1 MPFFLV
7 WNREWRIPHPSVAAL
22 EIAKRFMNKG
32 ALIEKEQVLEKDR
45 RHRVLLYIGQRQ
57 LAVQTCFPFVFV
69 DFHTN
74 FFYNE
79 ERLCQRSTFDAR
91 ILY

>member
-7 WNREWRIPHPSVAAL
+7 WNREWRIPYPSVAAL

-57 LAVQTCFPFVFV
+57 LACGQRDTIQQHCDSGTNVFSLR
-69 DFHTN
+69 F
-74 FFYNE
+74 
-79 ERLCQRSTFDAR
+79 R
-91 ILY
+91 

>member
-7 WNREWRIPHPSVAAL
+7 WNREWRIPYPSVAAL

-45 RHRVLLYIGQRQ
+45 RHRGLLYIGQRL
-57 LAVQTCFPFVFV
+57 LACG
-69 DFHTN
+69 
-74 FFYNE
+74 
-79 ERLCQRSTFDAR
+79 
-91 ILY
+91 